1 MKRFLLRTF
10 TFITALVHLIILY
23 FWIFDWTKLVTNVG
37 LSVWG
42 GSILLGAMF
51 YYIGRGKSKR
61 IILLTTLLTIFLAAM
76 ALFIEMITSSMP

>member
-10 TFITALVHLIILY
+10 TFITILIHLVIFY

-42 GSILLGAMF
+42 GSILLGAML

-61 IILLTTLLTIFLAAM
+61 FILLTTLMTIFLATM
-76 ALFIEMITSSMP
+76 ALFIEMITTSMP